1 MSLVGHSLH
10 DSSKTR
16 LVRTKLQI
24 EGRAREFALLNLAM
38 ASFAAV
44 TSLSSVSK
52 MSLACGTRQIGQPSG
67 KRKLG
72 RPVRFELSEQTRPD
86 SYLRSCP
93 LPSAVPTQ
101 TCRRAI

>member
-10 DSSKTR
+10 ASTQTR

-24 EGRAREFALLNLAM
+24 EGCAREFALLNLTM

-52 MSLACGTRQIGQPSG
+52 MSVACGTRQIGQPSG
-67 KRKLG
+67 KENWG
-72 RPVRFELSEQTRPD
+72 GLSD
-86 SYLRSCP
+86 
-93 LPSAVPTQ
+93 
-101 TCRRAI
+101 